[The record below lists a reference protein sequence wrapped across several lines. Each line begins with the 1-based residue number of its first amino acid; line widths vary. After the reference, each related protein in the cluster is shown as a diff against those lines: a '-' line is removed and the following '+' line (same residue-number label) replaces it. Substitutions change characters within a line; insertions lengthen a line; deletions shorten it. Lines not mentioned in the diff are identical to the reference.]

1 MIVSAQLS
9 LYPLGETTLSPSV
22 AGFCGALEQAGLSPV
37 VGVMNT
43 VVTGDSDIVFH
54 TLQTAFERAAAA
66 GHVVLIATISNA
78 CPV

>member
-1 MIVSAQLS
+1 MNISAQLS
-9 LYPLGETTLSPSV
+9 LYPLGETTLSLGV

-37 VGVMNT
+37 VGAMST
-43 VVTGDSDIVFH
+43 VLTGDSEVMFH
-54 TLQTAFERAAAA
+54 TLQRAFERAAAA

>member
-9 LYPLGETTLSPSV
+9 LYPLGETTLSPAV
-22 AGFCGALEQAGLSPV
+22 AGFCGTLEQVGLSPV
-37 VGVMNT
+37 VGAMST

>member
-9 LYPLGETTLSPSV
+9 LYPLGEATPSPSV
-22 AGFCGALEQAGLSPV
+22 AGFCSLFRSAGLSPV
-37 VGVMNT
+37 VGSMST

>member
-1 MIVSAQLS
+1 MILSAQLS
-9 LYPLGETTLSPSV
+9 LYPLGETALSLGV
-22 AGFCGALEQAGLSPV
+22 AGFCGVLENAGLSPV
-37 VGVMNT
+37 VGAMST
-43 VVTGDSDIVFH
+43 VVTGDSDVVFP